1 MDFTIPVRC
10 AALYLSGAIPSYID
24 SLFET
29 VSGFTTTGASILTNV
44 EAIPKSLLF
53 WRSFTHWVGGMG
65 ILVFALAILPGVNER
80 SIYVMRAEVPG
91 PSVGKLV
98 PKTHKT
104 ATVLYLIYFAMT
116 VVEIV
121 LLLFRMPL
129 FDSLITAFGT
139 AGTGGFSNRNASIGA
154 YNSAYVDGV
163 VTVFMLLFGVNFNI
177 YYLFCAS
184 NFVRGSRA
192 RSCVGMC
199 AYRGFPCW

>member
-1 MDFTIPVRC
+1 
-10 AALYLSGAIPSYID
+10 
-24 SLFET
+24 
-29 VSGFTTTGASILTNV
+29 
-44 EAIPKSLLF
+44 
-53 WRSFTHWVGGMG
+53 
-65 ILVFALAILPGVNER
+65 
-80 SIYVMRAEVPG
+80 MRAEVPG

-177 YYLFCAS
+177 YYLFLRKQ
-184 NFVRGSRA
+184 FRQGSRA

>member
-1 MDFTIPVRC
+1 
-10 AALYLSGAIPSYID
+10 
-24 SLFET
+24 
-29 VSGFTTTGASILTNV
+29 
-44 EAIPKSLLF
+44 
-53 WRSFTHWVGGMG
+53 MG

-129 FDSLITAFGT
+129 FDSLITPSALPAQAVFPIAMPASAPIT
-139 AGTGGFSNRNASIGA
+139 AR
-154 YNSAYVDGV
+154 
-163 VTVFMLLFGVNFNI
+163 M
-177 YYLFCAS
+177 
-184 NFVRGSRA
+184 
-192 RSCVGMC
+192 
-199 AYRGFPCW
+199 